1 MKNINDSVS
10 IHFAYFAHFSYRDEY
25 EQQFGRGSGPLVLA
39 RTDSLACNGFE
50 DAIQRLIAFREVGC
64 DMTFLEAPESVEQM
78 KEYCSRITG
87 PKLANMIENG
97 KTPVLPPEELKRI
110 GYTMVAYPI
119 TLLSASIKA
128 MNHSLQLLKNGLP
141 TDEVIVSFSE
151 TKDYV
156 GFTRYHNEEQRYKV
170 T

>member
-1 MKNINDSVS
+1 
-10 IHFAYFAHFSYRDEY
+10 
-25 EQQFGRGSGPLVLA
+25 
-39 RTDSLACNGFE
+39 
-50 DAIQRLIAFREVGC
+50 
-64 DMTFLEAPESVEQM
+64 
-78 KEYCSRITG
+78 
-87 PKLANMIENG
+87 
-97 KTPVLPPEELKRI
+97 
-110 GYTMVAYPI
+110 MVAYPI

-141 TDEVIVSFSE
+141 TDEAIVSFSE

>member
-1 MKNINDSVS
+1 
-10 IHFAYFAHFSYRDEY
+10 
-25 EQQFGRGSGPLVLA
+25 LA
-39 RTDSLACNGFE
+39 RTDALACHGFD
-50 DAIQRLIAFREVGC
+50 DAIRRLVAFRDVGC

-78 KEYCSRITG
+78 RQYCLQVSG

-97 KTPVLPPEELKRI
+97 KTPILSPLELKQM

-128 MNHSLQLLKNGLP
+128 MNRSLALIKDGLP
-141 TDEVIVSFSE
+141 TDDWIVTFPE

-156 GFTRYHNEEQRYKV
+156 GFTRYHKEEERYKV
-170 T
+170 N